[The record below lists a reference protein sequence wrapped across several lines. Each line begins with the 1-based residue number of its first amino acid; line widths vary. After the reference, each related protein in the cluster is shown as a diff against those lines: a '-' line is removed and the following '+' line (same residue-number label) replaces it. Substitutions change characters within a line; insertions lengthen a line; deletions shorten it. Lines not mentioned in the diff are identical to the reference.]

1 MNEAFCVTKEGNLL
15 ARWGFMP
22 ADHTHDPE
30 MMPAINQ
37 PSWFL
42 DIDSFREE
50 PQFASFDAAE
60 ISNLAHDL
68 ATRSYAF
75 FRWAVTDKLLREY
88 ERDV

>member
-22 ADHTHDPE
+22 ENHSHDPE
-30 MMPAINQ
+30 MMPPIKQ
-37 PSWFL
+37 RSWFL

-50 PQFASFDAAE
+50 PQFASFDAEE
-60 ISNLAHDL
+60 ISNLAHAL

-88 ERDV
+88 GGIV